1 MKKILIILLGL
12 ALTLPALADTVSQSK
27 AAAAASAFFNGGEE
41 TRGAVKPF
49 LVWTG
54 GDGTRAPYAPPF
66 YVFNNPN
73 GGWVVIAG
81 EDSGNAVLAW
91 SDKGLFDPNNLPDAA
106 AAWFKGYADQ
116 INLARSRN
124 LAASEA
130 SLKEWSDLLDGRTR
144 RTPTPVVVLTTA
156 TWGQSN
162 PYNLQ
167 CPTINGKRAVTG
179 CVATAMAIT
188 MRYHQHPSKGTGTIG
203 GYTLKTKVNSDSTLT
218 APTVNLDED
227 SGYDWSNMPLGTPG
241 GWNSTQKDAV
251 AKLIY
256 HCGLASEMKYGLGG
270 SSAPTAKAFRSLAA
284 NMGYD
289 ASAVML
295 NRESYTIS
303 EWVAL
308 LKNEFDNDRVVI
320 FDGYNPT
327 GAGVGHCFVG
337 DGYDSDDRIHINWGW
352 NGSASDGYFASTYL
366 RPGTAEDA
374 SSGDYRR
381 AQNVI
386 IGIRPATTNISEM
399 VFRLTQEFCMV
410 TDIDYSASGY
420 PFDVS
425 FGIANDGH
433 YAAKCTVN
441 LYLCSYDN
449 TMKEACKMNR
459 FGQLSAGSYYAA
471 SSTRSYWTGCKMTSL
486 ASSGLKPELG
496 DKFMV
501 AVEDSSSAYRLV
513 TKKSAFSLNNN
524 IPVYD
529 IPFIA
534 VKDGGL
540 YSVGEYF
547 DCVIVNSRTAPAD
560 MTVAWS
566 FDGTPV
572 ALDEVLG
579 QASILL
585 TETGDHT
592 VKAVVT
598 IAGDTQTI
606 VQKIRVE

>member
-1 MKKILIILLGL
+1 MKKVIIILLGL
-12 ALTLPALADTVSQSK
+12 ILAIPSFAETVSQSK
-27 AAAAASAFFNGGEE
+27 ATSAAAAFFNNGVA
-41 TRGAVKPF
+41 TRSNVNPF

-54 GDGTRAPYAPPF
+54 GNGTRAPYAPPF

-81 EDSGNAVLAW
+81 ENSGRAVLAW
-91 SDKGLFDPNNLPDAA
+91 SDKGVFDPNDMAEST
-106 AAWFKGYADQ
+106 AAWFAAYAEE
-116 INLARSRN
+116 INAARSRN
-124 LAASEA
+124 LTPTEE
-130 SLKEWSDLLDGRTR
+130 SLREWSELLQGRIR
-144 RTPTPVVVLTTA
+144 RTQGVLLNTA
-156 TWGQSN
+156 AWGQSN

-167 CPTINGKRAVTG
+167 CPTINGKHAVSG
-179 CVATAMAIT
+179 CVATALAIT
-188 MRYHQHPSKGTGTIG
+188 MRYHQHPSKGTGTVG

-270 SSAPTAKAFRSLAA
+270 SSAPTAKAFRSLVA

-289 ASAVML
+289 ASAVIL

-320 FDGYNPT
+320 FDGYNPS
-327 GAGVGHCFVG
+327 GSGSGHCFVG

-374 SSGDYRR
+374 SSGDYRQG
-381 AQNVI
+381 QNVI
-386 IGIRPATTNISEM
+386 IGIRPSTTNISEM
-399 VFRLTQEFCMV
+399 LFRITQEFEMV
-410 TDIDYSASGY
+410 TDINYNASGY

-425 FGIANDGH
+425 FGIANDGQ
-433 YAAKCTVN
+433 YTAKCTVQ
-441 LYLCSYDN
+441 LYLCGYDN
-449 TMKEACKMNR
+449 TMKEPCKMKSY
-459 FGQLSAGSYYAA
+459 GQLSPGYYIQA
-471 SSTRSYWTGCKMTSL
+471 SSTRSYWTDCKMTSL

-496 DKFMV
+496 DKFMA
-501 AVEDSSSAYRLV
+501 AVEDSSSTYRLV
-513 TKKSAFSLNNN
+513 TRKTSFSLNNN

-534 VKDGGL
+534 VKDGGV

-547 DCVIVNSRTAPAD
+547 DCVIVNSRTAPNA
-560 MTVAWS
+560 MTVTWS

-572 ALDEVLG
+572 TLDEVIG
-579 QASILL
+579 QASVKL
-585 TETGDHT
+585 TDPGDHT
-592 VKAVVT
+592 VKAVVE
-598 IAGDTQTI
+598 IGGETQTL